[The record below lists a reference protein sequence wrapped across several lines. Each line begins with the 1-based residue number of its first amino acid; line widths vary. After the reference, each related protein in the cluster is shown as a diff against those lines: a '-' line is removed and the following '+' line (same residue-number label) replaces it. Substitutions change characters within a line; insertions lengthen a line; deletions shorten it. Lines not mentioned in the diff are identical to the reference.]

1 MPHNTAAWILHMRE
15 LLLML
20 LPTGMLGLLAS
31 EEGMMP
37 VEIPYAQWVQGGA
50 AAVVSGLLVYIIV
63 RYIPELQRQQK
74 EALVAQQRDF
84 SSTLDRMAE
93 RFERWETLRD
103 KRDDQLNVTLQAL
116 VANCAKV
123 HSQCRGNDQ

>member
-15 LLLML
+15 FLLML

-31 EEGMMP
+31 EDGMMP

-116 VANCAKV
+116 VANCAAV
-123 HSQCRGNDQ
+123 HSRTKGDA

>member
-31 EEGMMP
+31 EDGMMP

-74 EALVAQQRDF
+74 EVLVAQQRDF

-116 VANCAKV
+116 VANCAAV
-123 HSQCRGNDQ
+123 HSRTKGDA